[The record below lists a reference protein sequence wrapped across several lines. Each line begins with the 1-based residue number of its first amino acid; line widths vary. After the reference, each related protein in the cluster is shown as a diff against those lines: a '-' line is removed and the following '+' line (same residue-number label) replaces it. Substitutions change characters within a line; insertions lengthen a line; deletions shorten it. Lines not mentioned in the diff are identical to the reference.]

1 MIITDHVAVNMYGW
15 CGKIARINLSD
26 QTVCVDTA
34 DPDILKTF
42 IGGRG
47 LSGYY
52 LREKITLKWHHPDMP
67 LLIFTGPLVNT
78 PSPTSGRMTIM
89 SRSPLTGTVGDSSVG
104 GSFAH
109 QLKKA
114 GFDGIVITGKSETLC
129 GIEIHDQTVRI
140 VDAASF
146 AGRKTGEVHSR
157 IKDKGSTAIIGP
169 AGENGV
175 LFSSIMV
182 DRNFA
187 AGRTGIGRVAGSK
200 NLKYLTVKGTGRT
213 KVFDPEGLRF
223 AREDVFRLASASPVL
238 LGEYGISRFGTGA
251 LYDLMDARRMMPTDN
266 FQKTRFGNASR
277 MNAYAFKKKYSPK
290 KTGCRGCHILCKK
303 ITEGRTSMPEFETMS
318 HFSAL
323 LDNRDIDAVVEAN
336 RMCNE
341 MGMDTISAAAT
352 LACFSEISKKKLSPQ
367 KIVSLLRDIGRN
379 KGIGAELGKGAMMYA
394 QGCGR
399 SDLAMAVKG
408 QELPA
413 YDPRG
418 AYGMALAYA
427 TSSRGGCHLRAYPIS
442 HEILRKPV
450 ATDRFSFKGKA
461 RMIKIGEDLNAAADS
476 LTACKF
482 IFFAASLEEYA
493 RIYTAVTGMKTSG
506 QDLFETGERINYNER
521 MMNAANGFSGKDD
534 DLPDRFF
541 KSSGEKDGSI
551 QIDPIDRAAFLTAR
565 SNYYRARKLD
575 KNGMPVPKVARQLG
589 LEPLTIP
596 TGDL

>member
-1 MIITDHVAVNMYGW
+1 MYGW

-26 QTVCVDTA
+26 QTGWVDTA

-52 LREKITLKWHHPDMP
+52 LREKITLDWNHPDMP
-67 LLIFTGPLVNT
+67 LLFFAGPLVNT
-78 PSPTSGRMTIM
+78 RSPTSGRMTIM

-114 GFDGIVITGKSETLC
+114 GFDGIIITGKSETLC
-129 GIEIHDQTVRI
+129 GIEIRDQTIRI
-140 VDAASF
+140 VDAAHF
-146 AGRKTGEVHSR
+146 AGRKIGEVHSLLKGR
-157 IKDKGSTAIIGP
+157 GSTAIIGP

-175 LFSSIMV
+175 LFSSIIV
-182 DRNFA
+182 DRHFA

-213 KVFDPEGLRF
+213 KVFDPEGLRS
-223 AREDVFRLASASPVL
+223 AREDVFRLAAASPVL

-266 FQKTRFGNASR
+266 FRKTRFGNASR

-290 KTGCRGCHILCKK
+290 KAGCRGCHILCKK
-303 ITEGRTSMPEFETMS
+303 ITESRTSMPEFETMS

-336 RMCNE
+336 RICNE

-367 KIVSLLRDIGRN
+367 KIVSLLRDIGRS
-379 KGIGAELGKGAMMYA
+379 KGIGAELGKGAMIYA

-534 DLPDRFF
+534 DLPGRFF

-551 QIDPIDRAAFLTAR
+551 QIDPIDREAFLTAR

-589 LEPLTIP
+589 LDGLIIP

>member
-1 MIITDHVAVNMYGW
+1 MYGW
-15 CGKIARINLSD
+15 CEKIARINLSD
-26 QTVCVDTA
+26 QTGCVDTA
-34 DPDILKTF
+34 DPDILKAF

-52 LREKITLKWHHPDMP
+52 LREKITLDWNHPDMP
-67 LLIFTGPLVNT
+67 LLFFAGPLVNT
-78 PSPTSGRMTIM
+78 RSPTSGRMTIM

-114 GFDGIVITGKSETLC
+114 GFDGIIITGKSETLC
-129 GIEIHDQTVRI
+129 GIEIQDRTIRI
-140 VDAASF
+140 VDAAHF
-146 AGRKTGEVHSR
+146 AGRKIGEVHSFL
-157 IKDKGSTAIIGP
+157 KDRGSTAIIGP
-169 AGENGV
+169 AAENGV
-175 LFSSIMV
+175 LFSSIIV
-182 DRNFA
+182 DRHFA
-187 AGRTGIGRVAGSK
+187 AGRTGIGLIAGSK
-200 NLKYLTVKGTGRT
+200 NLKYITVKGTGRT
-213 KVFDPEGLRF
+213 KVFDPEGLRS
-223 AREDVFRLASASPVL
+223 AREDVFRLAAASPVL
-238 LGEYGISRFGTGA
+238 LGEYGISRFGTAA
-251 LYDLMDARRMMPTDN
+251 LYDLMDARCMMPTDN
-266 FQKTRFGNASR
+266 FRKTRFGNASH
-277 MNAYAFKKKYSPK
+277 MNAYAFKKKYNPK
-290 KTGCRGCHILCKK
+290 KAGCRGCHILCKK
-303 ITEGRTSMPEFETMS
+303 ITESRTSMPEFETMS

-336 RMCNE
+336 RVCNE
-341 MGMDTISAAAT
+341 MGMDTISAAGT

-367 KIVSLLRDIGRN
+367 KIVSLLRDMGRN
-379 KGIGAELGKGAMMYA
+379 RGIGAELGKGAMIYA
-394 QGCGR
+394 QRCGC

-461 RMIKIGEDLNAAADS
+461 RMIKIGEDLNAVADS

-541 KSSGEKDGSI
+541 KSSGDKNGSI
-551 QIDPIDRAAFLTAR
+551 RIEPIDRKAFLSAR
-565 SNYYRARKLD
+565 SNYYTARKLD
-575 KNGMPVPKVARQLG
+575 QNGMPVPKVARQLG
-589 LEPLTIP
+589 LEPLITP
-596 TGDL
+596 KGNL

>member
-1 MIITDHVAVNMYGW
+1 MYGW

-26 QTVCVDTA
+26 QTGWVDAA

-52 LREKITLKWHHPDMP
+52 LREKITLDWNHPDMP
-67 LLIFTGPLVNT
+67 LLFFAGPLVNT
-78 PSPTSGRMTIM
+78 RSPTSGRMTIM
-89 SRSPLTGTVGDSSVG
+89 SRSPLTATVGDSSVG

-114 GFDGIVITGKSETLC
+114 GFDGIIITGKSETLC
-129 GIEIHDQTVRI
+129 GIEIQDQTIRI
-140 VDAASF
+140 VDAAHF
-146 AGRKTGEVHSR
+146 TGRKIGEVHSLLKGR
-157 IKDKGSTAIIGP
+157 GSTAIIGP

-175 LFSSIMV
+175 LFSSIIV
-182 DRNFA
+182 DRHFA

-213 KVFDPEGLRF
+213 KVFDPEGLRS
-223 AREDVFRLASASPVL
+223 AREDVFRLAAASPVL

-266 FQKTRFGNASR
+266 FRKTRFGNASR

-290 KTGCRGCHILCKK
+290 KAGCRGCHILCKK

-336 RMCNE
+336 RICNE

-367 KIVSLLRDIGRN
+367 KIVSLLRDIGRS
-379 KGIGAELGKGAMMYA
+379 KGIGAELGKGAMIYA

-408 QELPA
+408 LELPA

-534 DLPDRFF
+534 DLPGRFF

>member
-1 MIITDHVAVNMYGW
+1 MYGW

-26 QTVCVDTA
+26 QTGWVDTA

-52 LREKITLKWHHPDMP
+52 LREKITLDWNHPDMP
-67 LLIFTGPLVNT
+67 LLFFAGPLVNT
-78 PSPTSGRMTIM
+78 RSPTSGRMTIM
-89 SRSPLTGTVGDSSVG
+89 SRSPLTATVGDSSVG

-114 GFDGIVITGKSETLC
+114 GFDGIIITGKSETLC
-129 GIEIHDQTVRI
+129 GIEIQDQTIRI
-140 VDAASF
+140 VDAAHF
-146 AGRKTGEVHSR
+146 TGRKIGEVHSLLKGR
-157 IKDKGSTAIIGP
+157 GSTAIIGP

-175 LFSSIMV
+175 LFSSIIV
-182 DRNFA
+182 DRHFA

-213 KVFDPEGLRF
+213 KVFDPEGLRS
-223 AREDVFRLASASPVL
+223 AREDVFRLAAASPVL

-266 FQKTRFGNASR
+266 FRKTRFGNAFR
-277 MNAYAFKKKYSPK
+277 MNAYAFKNKYSPK
-290 KTGCRGCHILCKK
+290 KAGCRGCHILCKK

-336 RMCNE
+336 RICNE

-367 KIVSLLRDIGRN
+367 KIVSLLRDIGRS

-408 QELPA
+408 LELPA

-506 QDLFETGERINYNER
+506 QDLFETGERINYNGR
-521 MMNAANGFSGKDD
+521 MMNAANGFSEKDD
-534 DLPDRFF
+534 DLPGRFF
-541 KSSGEKDGSI
+541 NSSGEKDGSI

-565 SNYYRARKLD
+565 SNYYRAIKLD